1 MARSW
6 ENTVGGFTAFNF
18 EVTES
23 LNEGENSLVVEVN
36 NARHADG
43 VPRLDSDWWNYGG
56 LTRSVELVELP
67 ERFVQDYFVQLAK
80 GSRNEI
86 AGWVRLN
93 HVSQSQSVGL
103 RFLRSTGRSR

>member
-43 VPRLDSDWWNYGG
+43 VPGLDSD
-56 LTRSVELVELP
+56 
-67 ERFVQDYFVQLAK
+67 
-80 GSRNEI
+80 
-86 AGWVRLN
+86 
-93 HVSQSQSVGL
+93 
-103 RFLRSTGRSR
+103 